1 MMRVMSPQTA
11 EKLLLTAYLLLLPL
25 SMRYALGAIRPRAA
39 SLAIVALP
47 MVPNYHY
54 HMGFQDFCISLAG
67 FFVIAGYW
75 LRRRRN
81 FGWRHGAIMT
91 LMLLGLYFIHAV
103 STIEVLM
110 LLGIISIT
118 WYGRG
123 NWERFAREKRIAPE
137 ISARVWRVAPLAL
150 AMLPVSILILTFI
163 YYHGGN
169 GAALRGG
176 DPLPWNPWPRGW
188 AHRLYHV
195 ASWLKGYRYIGLV
208 PAAIWLLLI
217 GAGTLW
223 LLCWRLRGGR
233 AHLWRYTIWGLGGLL
248 SAALAAAVLFLVARD
263 SGAGGALLLT
273 RLPCYVFFPLLLWWA
288 AQPIGARHFRRFRIT
303 TAVVA
308 TMVLAWMLVLEA
320 RDFARINLYL
330 SEFEAAAQQIP
341 PGSTFAPLRFA
352 DTTTLHIYAPH
363 DPLAISI
370 DPFQHAG
377 AIGLAE
383 RGIIDVGNHWAS
395 TDHQSLCWR
404 EQFQPCREGGYD
416 TPWNL
421 AAHEKRTGRAVDYIE
436 MWTGGKDHP
445 QLWDKAVLAQ
455 LPGRYKLIY
464 TSPRS
469 GYLKL
474 YRRTDDGLAER
485 TPGGQQP

>member
-1 MMRVMSPQTA
+1 MSELTSPAPLQRQTAPVFAPPHPQKAARKRSWARIAGLLVRQHANSTVAFYVLVAAMLIPLWSVPRFPSQDGPMHTYNAIVYRDYDRPDRAIFREFFVPNTNPAIPNWLCPHLLPYMMRVMSPQTA

-273 RLPCYVFFPLLLWWA
+273 RLPCYV
-288 AQPIGARHFRRFRIT
+288 
-303 TAVVA
+303 
-308 TMVLAWMLVLEA
+308 
-320 RDFARINLYL
+320 
-330 SEFEAAAQQIP
+330 
-341 PGSTFAPLRFA
+341 
-352 DTTTLHIYAPH
+352 
-363 DPLAISI
+363 
-370 DPFQHAG
+370 
-377 AIGLAE
+377 
-383 RGIIDVGNHWAS
+383 
-395 TDHQSLCWR
+395 
-404 EQFQPCREGGYD
+404 
-416 TPWNL
+416 
-421 AAHEKRTGRAVDYIE
+421 
-436 MWTGGKDHP
+436 
-445 QLWDKAVLAQ
+445 
-455 LPGRYKLIY
+455 
-464 TSPRS
+464 
-469 GYLKL
+469 
-474 YRRTDDGLAER
+474 
-485 TPGGQQP
+485 